1 MLPPHIQTASDLQ
14 TPHQTIC
21 DGFLAQA
28 IQKTKKA
35 QVFVQEAQQLDAL
48 LQQAASI
55 EQLVSVPD
63 IQKQLVAAAGISD
76 KARKYFTPAGLE
88 NTVAEVLKVIADSN
102 PYGWRAEIVYR
113 FLLTRGDTL
122 GGSMRNYIGAL
133 GGAQLADAI
142 VAALSGTG
150 ITPIVVMASRNP
162 VKVVSLEWPGRLL
175 VFDKKPK
182 FIDKNIDAILL
193 DKDKM
198 TSAGT
203 VSLEQPGAYVACGE
217 LKGGIDPG
225 GADEHWKTAG
235 TAFTRLRAVLHSETP
250 HLFFVAAAIEM
261 AMAVEIYKQLQDG
274 RLEYAANLTVP
285 HQVADLAD
293 WLVSL

>member
-28 IQKTKKA
+28 IQKTRRA
-35 QVFVQEAQQLDAL
+35 EVFVQEAQKLDAL
-48 LQQAASI
+48 LQQAESI
-55 EQLVSVPD
+55 EQLVSSPD
-63 IQKQLVAAAGISD
+63 IQTPLVAAAGISD

-88 NTVAEVLKVIADSN
+88 NAIAEVLKTISSSN
-102 PYGWRAEIVYR
+102 PDGWRAEIVYR

-133 GGAQLADAI
+133 GGAQLAGAI
-142 VAALSGTG
+142 AAALSRGS
-150 ITPIVVMASRNP
+150 ITPIIVTAPKNP
-162 VKVVSLEWPGRLL
+162 AKVVSLEWPDRLL

-182 FIDKNIDAILL
+182 FIDKSIDAILL
-193 DKDKM
+193 DKSKM
-198 TSAGT
+198 TPAET
-203 VSLEQPGAYVACGE
+203 VSLEQPRAYVACGE

-235 TAFTRLRAVLHSETP
+235 TAFTRIRDVFHTDTP
-250 HLFFVAAAIEM
+250 HLFFVAAAIEL
-261 AMAVEIYKQLQDG
+261 AMAVEIHRQLQDG

-285 HQVADLAD
+285 QQVADLAD

>member
-1 MLPPHIQTASDLQ
+1 MLPLHIQTASDLQ

-35 QVFVQEAQQLDAL
+35 QVFVQEAQQLDAI
-48 LQQAASI
+48 LQQAESP
-55 EQLVSVPD
+55 EQAAEFPA

-76 KARKYFTPAGLE
+76 KAKKYFTSEGLQ
-88 NTVAEVLKVIADSN
+88 TAVAEVLNTISGSN
-102 PYGWRAEIVYR
+102 SNGWRAEVVYR

-133 GGAQLADAI
+133 GGAQLAGAI
-142 VAALSGTG
+142 TSALSGKG
-150 ITPIVVMASRNP
+150 IFPTVVVAKTSA
-162 VKVVSLEWPGRLL
+162 KIISLEWADRLL

-193 DKDKM
+193 DKSKM
-198 TSAGT
+198 TPAGT
-203 VSLEQPGAYVACGE
+203 VSLEQRSTYVVCGE

-235 TAFTRLRAVLHSETP
+235 TAFTRIRGIFQSDVP
-250 HLFFVAAAIEM
+250 HLFFVAAAIES
-261 AMAVEIYKQLQDG
+261 AMAIEIFRQLQDG
-274 RLEYAANLTVP
+274 RLEYAANLTMP
-285 HQVADLAD
+285 QQVTDLAD

>member
-1 MLPPHIQTASDLQ
+1 MLPLHVSTPADLQ

-28 IQKTKKA
+28 IQKTKRA
-35 QVFVQEAQQLDAL
+35 QAYVQEAQKLDVA
-48 LQQAASI
+48 LQQA
-55 EQLVSVPD
+55 VSVEDLINLPA
-63 IQKQLVAAAGISD
+63 IQTQLVAAAGISD
-76 KARKYFTPAGLE
+76 KARKYFTADGLKAAV
-88 NTVAEVLKVIADSN
+88 TEVLKTIYDSN
-102 PYGWRAEIVYR
+102 PNGWRAEIVYR

-133 GGAQLADAI
+133 GGVQLVGA
-142 VAALSGTG
+142 VVSAL
-150 ITPIVVMASRNP
+150 ASRNIAP
-162 VKVVSLEWPGRLL
+162 TIVTAKTSAKIVSLEWTDQLL

-193 DKDKM
+193 DKGKM
-198 TSAGT
+198 TPAGT
-203 VSLEQPGAYVACGE
+203 VSLEQRGAYVACGE

-235 TAFTRLRAVLHSETP
+235 TAFTRIRTVFEPNPP
-250 HLFFVAAAIEM
+250 HLFFVAAAIEA
-261 AMAVEIYKQLQDG
+261 AMAAEIFQQLQDG
-274 RLEYAANLTVP
+274 RLEYAANLTKP
-285 HQVADLAD
+285 QQVTALAD